1 MDTLKNVRF
10 EHLSQEQKELANL
23 LGFEVFLTLVERC
36 GGTQLYVPKA
46 ETVGRAARNAMI
58 RAEYNGGNSIYYD
71 AFVLKNKKSAIYVST
86 KKKAA
91 ATPPETETSESQG

>member
-1 MDTLKNVRF
+1 METLKNVRF
-10 EHLSQEQKELANL
+10 EHLSQEQQELANL

-58 RAEYNGGNSIYYD
+58 RAEYNGSNI
-71 AFVLKNKKSAIYVST
+71 
-86 KKKAA
+86 KALA
-91 ATPPETETSESQG
+91 AKYHLSDIQIRNIISGKC

>member
-10 EHLSQEQKELANL
+10 EHLSQEQQELSNL

-58 RAEYNGGNSIYYD
+58 RAEYNGGNI
-71 AFVLKNKKSAIYVST
+71 
-86 KKKAA
+86 KALA
-91 ATPPETETSESQG
+91 AKYHLSDIQIRNIISGKC

>member
-10 EHLSQEQKELANL
+10 EHLSQEQQELANL

-58 RAEYNGGNSIYYD
+58 RAEYNGSNI
-71 AFVLKNKKSAIYVST
+71 
-86 KKKAA
+86 KALA
-91 ATPPETETSESQG
+91 AKYHLSDIQIRNIISGKC